1 MKGYRKLSIN
11 QCRSIEDK
19 VLETWKGRAQA
30 QGYRGVELLRAQA
43 EFLLGMVATLDVIN
57 DAEATGQSTISPR
70 VMFGIMRGDYIE

>member
-19 VLETWKGRAQA
+19 VIETWKSRAES
-30 QGYRGVELLRAQA
+30 QGYKGVALLRAQA
-43 EFLLGMVATLDVIN
+43 EFLLGMAAALDVIN